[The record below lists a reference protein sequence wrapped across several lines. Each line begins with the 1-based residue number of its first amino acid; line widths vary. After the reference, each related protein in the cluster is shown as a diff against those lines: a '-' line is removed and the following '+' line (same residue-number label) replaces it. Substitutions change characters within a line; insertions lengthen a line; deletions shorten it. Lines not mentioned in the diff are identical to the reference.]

1 MTTNFPVPEIAPRF
15 FTVGGTLPPDAPSY
29 VMRQADEDLFAHLS
43 AGDFCYLLTSRQM
56 GKSSLMVRTTARLK
70 AAGARVA
77 ILDLTKIGQN
87 VTTDQWYNGLLGR
100 LGVAFGLEDELKEY
114 TSRANAAS
122 RNLGPLDRWERAIRE
137 VIVPSIPG
145 KIVIF
150 RRRD

>member
-1 MTTNFPVPEIAPRF
+1 MTTESAAPEIAPRF

-29 VMRQADEDLFAHLS
+29 VMRQADEDLFTHLS
-43 AGDFCYLLTSRQM
+43 AGHFCYLLTSRQM

-100 LGVAFGLEDELKEY
+100 LGVAFGLEDKLKEY
-114 TSRANAAS
+114 SRRGDDAS
-122 RNLGPLDRWERAIRE
+122 RSIGPLDRWERAIR
-137 VIVPSIPG
+137 
-145 KIVIF
+145 
-150 RRRD
+150 